1 MGRQRHFQASL
12 KGLLTLGL
20 LSVSS
25 LMGANKL
32 SVDLQGLPASASVDV
47 IIQFTGPPSQAD
59 LAAISQAGGV
69 MRQAMQSIHGA
80 LVTVKVGQLNG
91 IAHNPNVL
99 YISPDRKIS
108 SSLEFAEPTVN
119 ANIAF
124 QYGWTGAGVGVAIID
139 SGVAFHPD
147 LKGRIVY
154 SESFVPTDSS
164 TNDAYGHGTHV
175 AGIVGGNAFDST
187 GPNYI
192 YTFRGIAPQANIIN
206 LRALDSSGQGSDS
219 SVINAIER
227 AIQLK
232 NTWNIRVLNL
242 SLGRTIAES
251 YTLDPLCQEVEK
263 AWQQGLVV
271 VVAAGNDGRDNSM
284 GTNGYSTIAS
294 PGDDPY
300 VITVGAMKDMGTTTR
315 SDDLVASYSSKGPTL
330 LDQVVKPD
338 LVAPG
343 NSVVS
348 ALAAGSQLPQRFP
361 GGVVPVSYYFKGGK
375 TNNTSNSSYYFRLS
389 GTSMAAPMVSGAAAL
404 LLQRDSTLSP
414 DQVKARLMKAATKNF
429 PSTSVATDPT
439 TGISYTSTYDLFTIG
454 AGYLDVMAALNNT
467 DVATGSALSPTATF
481 DANSGNT
488 FVMAGPDSVWQN
500 SIVWGT
506 TIVWGTNV
514 IANDCA
520 VVWGTSIVWGTA
532 TSSAFGIVWGT
543 SVVWGT
549 SNPFP
554 QTVDF
559 YGDK

>member
-1 MGRQRHFQASL
+1 MNRNLNKNRTHFMGRQRHFQASL

-175 AGIVGGNAFDST
+175 AGIAGGNAFDST

-343 NSVVS
+343 NSIVS
-348 ALAAGSQLPQRFP
+348 ALASGSQLPQRFP
-361 GGVVPVSYYFKGGK
+361 GGVVPVSYYFKAGK
-375 TNNTSNSSYYFRLS
+375 PN
-389 GTSMAAPMVSGAAAL
+389 
-404 LLQRDSTLSP
+404 
-414 DQVKARLMKAATKNF
+414 
-429 PSTSVATDPT
+429 
-439 TGISYTSTYDLFTIG
+439 
-454 AGYLDVMAALNNT
+454 
-467 DVATGSALSPTATF
+467 
-481 DANSGNT
+481 
-488 FVMAGPDSVWQN
+488 
-500 SIVWGT
+500 
-506 TIVWGTNV
+506 
-514 IANDCA
+514 
-520 VVWGTSIVWGTA
+520 
-532 TSSAFGIVWGT
+532 
-543 SVVWGT
+543 
-549 SNPFP
+549 
-554 QTVDF
+554 
-559 YGDK
+559 